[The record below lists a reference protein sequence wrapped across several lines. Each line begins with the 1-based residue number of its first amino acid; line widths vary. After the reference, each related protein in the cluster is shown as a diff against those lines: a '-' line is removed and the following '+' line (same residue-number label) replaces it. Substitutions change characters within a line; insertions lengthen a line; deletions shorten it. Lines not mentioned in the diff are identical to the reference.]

1 MGQKE
6 ITMETGNFEMNN
18 NENITY
24 QNLLSVGKAVLRG
37 KLKL

>member
-6 ITMETGNFEMNN
+6 IMTETGHFEMNN